1 MFVTILEWVFR
12 SQKVQSKGLK
22 NVKTKNQAFCTVQLL
37 QPCSKNQQLRAI
49 LVISSL
55 AEYQIKLLNIRLSR
69 QFSGYTRYFF
79 WYFFWWCAFTL
90 LDWDLQRANIQTK
103 GLQIQTKT
111 QAFGTV
117 QLLEP
122 WRKVRQ
128 LHQTMEWSSR
138 FRKGCECN
146 WRF

>member
-1 MFVTILEWVFR
+1 M
-12 SQKVQSKGLK
+12 
-22 NVKTKNQAFCTVQLL
+22 
-37 QPCSKNQQLRAI
+37 
-49 LVISSL
+49 

-90 LDWDLQRANIQTK
+90 LDWDLQRTNIQTK
-103 GLQIQTKT
+103 GLRIQTKT

-128 LHQTMEWSSR
+128 LRPILVLSFLAEYWINYKASGQLSNFQSVSVRSLILCFPQSLHRSLPLNLLIFLSTLHPLLGYSW
-138 FRKGCECN
+138 
-146 WRF
+146 